1 MLSSL
6 LLISDGEMFEGL
18 RRFWVGEKKPEV
30 KKEYAK
36 CEAVNFQR
44 RII

>member
-1 MLSSL
+1 
-6 LLISDGEMFEGL
+6 MFESL
-18 RRFWVGEKKPEV
+18 RRFWIEEKKPEV

-44 RII
+44 MII